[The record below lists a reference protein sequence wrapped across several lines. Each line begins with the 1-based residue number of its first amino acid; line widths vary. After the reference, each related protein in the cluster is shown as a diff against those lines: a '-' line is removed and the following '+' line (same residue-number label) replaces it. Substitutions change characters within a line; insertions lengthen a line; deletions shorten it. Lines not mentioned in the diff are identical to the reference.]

1 MLSIDKEAEEGGMEA
16 LFTFSSHLPVAKAHK
31 LGLQRGILK
40 NKISYLQCCVTTSNP
55 VSTQIIPGLECER

>member
-1 MLSIDKEAEEGGMEA
+1 MEA